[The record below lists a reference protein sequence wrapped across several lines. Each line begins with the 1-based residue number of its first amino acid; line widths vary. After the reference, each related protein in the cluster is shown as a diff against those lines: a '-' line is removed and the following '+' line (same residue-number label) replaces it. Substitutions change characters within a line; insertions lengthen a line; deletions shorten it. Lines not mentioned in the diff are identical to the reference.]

1 MSVHKLKI
9 FLSDNHQDIMEY
21 WTYKSAVKFIRCIHQ
36 ETGTLCM
43 IKVGNFDIIMDS
55 TTKQQS
61 KVYELQRVV
70 DDNEEYIK
78 NLILL
83 HDTFVK
89 FFPQWKNNFLL
100 QDSNYLMESKESI
113 YKIYNFP
120 FDSYRTVHWTIDL
133 EWFYENLSMLSHEM
147 NKFHLSVNKKTVDIY
162 RQFLQMFESFL
173 KSPEKDISIIHN
185 IWKHYLEQNKDLN
198 KTSNLYKNVS
208 KLETQLKSEY
218 IKLEET
224 YTSFHFQDS
233 LRKSHKK
240 KLIRNK
246 LHQVQNFKK
255 TVTQKINFY
264 WNKSYNILLEFLLF
278 LSEMTIVLSRFHSL
292 FTDLENLLPPSNFL
306 QK

>member
-1 MSVHKLKI
+1 
-9 FLSDNHQDIMEY
+9 MEY
-21 WTYKSAVKFIRCIHQ
+21 WTYKSSVKFIRCIHQ

-43 IKVGNFDIIMDS
+43 IKVGSFDIVMDS
-55 TTKQQS
+55 TTKQQN

-70 DDNEEYIK
+70 DDSEEYSK
-78 NLILL
+78 RLTLL
-83 HDTFVK
+83 YNTFIK

-100 QDSNYLMESKESI
+100 QDSNYLMENHDFI

-120 FDSYRTVHWTIDL
+120 FDSYRTIHWMIDL

-147 NKFHLSVNKKTVDIY
+147 NKFHMSVNRKTVEIY
-162 RQFLQMFESFL
+162 KQFLQMFESFL
-173 KSPEKDISIIHN
+173 RSPEKDINIIHN
-185 IWKHYLEQNKDLN
+185 IWKLYLEQNNNLN
-198 KTSNLYKNVS
+198 KSSALYKNVS

-240 KLIRNK
+240 KMIRNK
-246 LHQVQNFKK
+246 LHQVMDFKK
-255 TVTQKINFY
+255 NVTQKINFC

-278 LSEMTIVLSRFHSL
+278 LSEMTTVLSRFHSL
-292 FTDLENLLPPSNFL
+292 FTDLENLLPPPNIFE
-306 QK
+306 K